1 VSCSQRSMEAS
12 VGITRLPVRWL
23 VKPFD
28 MDFTGG
34 LTGHPWRSDREHL
47 FWPPKIYFFRQ
58 DFSRISTDSNL
69 ETNQKSLR
77 TKEKNGGT
85 HSEFLDNI
93 LIRIMNLS
101 KVATID

>member
-1 VSCSQRSMEAS
+1 LT
-12 VGITRLPVRWL
+12 VGGG
-23 VKPFD
+23 
-28 MDFTGG
+28 GG
-34 LTGHPWRSDREHL
+34 LTGPGGDQTVDYTGAGNLTSHPWWSDREHL
-47 FWPPKIYFFRQ
+47 FWPPKIYFFKQ

-69 ETNQKSLR
+69 ETIQKSLR
-77 TKEKNGGT
+77 TKEKNGGA